1 MTATSVV
8 YVLPDK
14 LGGVFTIVK
23 NLLEHRP
30 ADGWAHYAV
39 LTDNRLDGDT
49 RAVERLAADGER
61 RVEYRLPLDN
71 LYSVLRR
78 LARAIPTGPGVLVA
92 NDWLELAMLSA
103 HPLDRTVVNISHGD
117 FEYYYDLA
125 ESHEPLIHCFV
136 TYSERIHR
144 RLCERLPH
152 RKDSIVYLAY
162 GVAIPGVVRHA
173 APGALRL
180 CYVGRMNERKGVF
193 DLPAIDGHLREQ
205 GIDVTWTLVG
215 AGPDEAALQ
224 ARWANRSRVR
234 WMGPQPVAQVLALY
248 PEHDVLV
255 MPSRAEGLPVA
266 LLEAM
271 AAGVVPV
278 VSDLSSGIPEIVAH
292 GINGYRPPA
301 GDVAAFA
308 KAIAELGGDRERLQ
322 TMSRAAR
329 QTVVDHF
336 DIRQRA
342 ADYHALYARWREL
355 RRPRPKDVPVRYGSR
370 LDQPWLPNAAVH
382 ATRAARRWL
391 ETRRA

>member
-1 MTATSVV
+1 VTATSVV

-14 LGGVFTIVK
+14 VGGVFTVVK

-78 LARAIPTGPGVLVA
+78 LARAIPAGPGVLVA

-117 FEYYYDLA
+117 YEYYYDLA
-125 ESHEPLIHCFV
+125 ERHESLIHCFV
-136 TYSERIHR
+136 THTHRIHA

-152 RKDSIVYLAY
+152 RRDSIVNLAY
-162 GVAIPGVVRHA
+162 GVAIPGATRQPV
-173 APGALRL
+173 PGALRL
-180 CYVGRMNERKGVF
+180 CYVGRMSENKGIF
-193 DLPAIDGHLREQ
+193 DLPAIDGRLREQ
-205 GIDVTWTLVG
+205 GTDVTWTVVG

-224 ARWANRSRVR
+224 ARWGERSRIC
-234 WMGPQPVAQVLALY
+234 WTGQKPVAQVLALY

-255 MPSRAEGLPVA
+255 LPSRAEGLPVV

-278 VSDLSSGIPEIVAH
+278 VSDLPSGIPEVVTH
-292 GINGYRPPA
+292 GSNGYRPPV
-301 GDVAAFA
+301 GDVPAFA

-355 RRPRPKDVPVRYGSR
+355 SRPRPKDVAVRYGSR